1 MYSSGISVLKYQHFI
16 ITTDNLIQER
26 SHLFP
31 PPAFTFQ
38 TAVSGTKRS
47 LTECS
52 AQRDLMSAD
61 KPPHSPPPHHHT
73 CWLKRE
79 LSSSKQFRECASHFM
94 LQESVDEK
102 KTNKKSATHFFL
114 PLTRERRFY
123 IPFRIWGPSV
133 RSKLKDRKDFLES
146 FPESGS
152 EQSFG
157 HPSK

>member
-61 KPPHSPPPHHHT
+61 KPPHSPPPPSPH
-73 CWLKRE
+73 LLIKKRTF
-79 LSSSKQFRECASHFM
+79 LVQTVSGVREPLHVAGISGR
-94 LQESVDEK
+94 K
-102 KTNKKSATHFFL
+102 KNK
-114 PLTRERRFY
+114 
-123 IPFRIWGPSV
+123 
-133 RSKLKDRKDFLES
+133 
-146 FPESGS
+146 
-152 EQSFG
+152 
-157 HPSK
+157 